1 MTAGGPGAHLVEKR
15 YRLSGDAADLVA
27 AERSPSSPRDA
38 STVVLLREGETGP
51 EVYLMHRHSRMAF
64 AGGYYV
70 FPGGGVDPRD
80 ASPAVDWAGP
90 SLPEWAETLG
100 CSPKL
105 ARALVCAAVRETFE
119 ESGVLL
125 AGAGP
130 DDLVVDVNGADWEE
144 DRRALEARELA
155 FSDLLLRRKLVVR
168 TDLLTLWSRW
178 VTPKFEPRRF
188 DTRFFVARLPDA
200 QATRDISSESD
211 SVLWSPLSEV
221 VRRLAARDIAMLPPT
236 RATCREVAAHASVDA
251 VIAAA
256 TGRSRPPVMP
266 RLVVENGQPILLVT
280 DAPMP
285 DERA

>member
-1 MTAGGPGAHLVEKR
+1 MTGQAGHLAEKR
-15 YRLSGDAADLVA
+15 YRLSGDLAELVA
-27 AERSPSSPRDA
+27 AERSPARPRDA

-51 EVYLMHRHSRMAF
+51 EVYLMHRHRGMAF

-80 ASPAVDWAGP
+80 SSAELGWVGP
-90 SLPEWAETLG
+90 SSAAWARTLG
-100 CSPKL
+100 CSPEL

-125 AGAGP
+125 AGSGP
-130 DDLVVDVNGADWEE
+130 DDLVADVSGADWEE
-144 DRRALEARELA
+144 DRRALEAHELA
-155 FSDLLLRRKLVVR
+155 FSDLLLRRELVVR

-188 DTRFFVARLPDA
+188 DTRFFVARLPGA
-200 QATRDISSESD
+200 QATRDVSSESD

-236 RATCREVAAHASVDA
+236 RTTCRELAAHPSVDA
-251 VIAAA
+251 VIAAS
-256 TGRSRPPVMP
+256 TGRSRRPVMP
-266 RLVVENGQPILLVT
+266 RLVIEDGQAILLVT

-285 DERA
+285 DEPA